1 VPAQGTMD
9 MSDAISPIKMP
20 QWGLAMTEGM
30 VAEWHV
36 EEGATV
42 AEGDDL
48 LEIETSKITNVFEAP
63 GAGVLRRRIVAA
75 GETVPVQA
83 LLVVVAL
90 PEVADAD
97 IDAFIET
104 YNAEFAAAAA
114 AAAEEG
120 AGPEPAFVEAA
131 GRRLCYLKMGD
142 GDGPPVV
149 MLHGFGGDLNN
160 WMFNQPAL
168 AADRATYALDLLGH
182 GQSTKDVGG
191 GTVDA
196 LTLSVIAWLDALD
209 IDRAHLV
216 GHSMGGTI
224 ALNLALNEPH
234 RVASLTLVA
243 PAALGREINHDYIT
257 AFVSA
262 GRRKEMKPLLQG
274 LFADPELVSRDMVND
289 ILKYK
294 RLDGVEAALAAL
306 AEGVFPNGAQALI
319 LRDRLDALQAPAQV
333 IWGADDAILP
343 PAHAEGLPPAIGVY
357 VLEKAGHMPHME
369 QASEVNAL
377 IGRLAGD

>member
-1 VPAQGTMD
+1 

-42 AEGDDL
+42 AEGDEL

-63 GAGVLRRRIVAA
+63 SGGVLRRRIVGD
-75 GETVPVQA
+75 GETVAVQA
-83 LLVVVAL
+83 LLAVVA
-90 PEVADAD
+90 PAEVSDAD

-104 YNAEFAAAAA
+104 YNAEFEAAAA

-120 AGPEPAFVEAA
+120 GGPEPEFVEAA
-131 GRRLCYLKMGD
+131 GRRICHLRMGE
-142 GDGPPVV
+142 GGGLPIV

-160 WMFNQPAL
+160 WMFNQPML
-168 AADRATYALDLLGH
+168 AADRTTYALDLPGH
-182 GQSTKDVGG
+182 GQSAKEVGG

-196 LTLSVIAWLDALD
+196 LTLLVIAWLEAVE
-209 IDRAHLV
+209 IDNAHLV
-216 GHSMGGTI
+216 GHSMGGAV

-243 PAALGREINHDYIT
+243 PAALGPEINHGYIT
-257 AFVSA
+257 GFIAA
-262 GRRKEMKPLLQG
+262 ARRKEMKPLLQQ

-289 ILKYK
+289 ILKFK
-294 RLDGVEAALAAL
+294 RLDGVDAALGAL
-306 AEGVFPNGAQALI
+306 ADGVFPDGAQALI
-319 LRDRLDALQAPAQV
+319 LRDRLEALDVPTQV
-333 IWGADDAILP
+333 IWGADDRILP
-343 PAHAEGLPPAIGVY
+343 PSHADGLPPAIGVY
-357 VLEKAGHMPHME
+357 ILKDAGHMPHME
-369 QASEVNAL
+369 QASEVNGL
-377 IGRLAGD
+377 IGKIVG